1 MIRHALGRAMLGTA
15 FLALNAC
22 SATSGPTQVIPST
35 PAANA
40 TAATP
45 TAAATPPQTPAPTP
59 SGDASTGGLG
69 QSDLNHPLAAGTY
82 RIADTFGAPFE
93 ITVPVYWRLKA
104 LTASDVQFAYTV
116 DGENHPAWVV
126 VDLVDNVFE
135 DPCHSASGPA
145 DPPVPATVDGVV
157 DALTSMKGFEAGP
170 VTDVS
175 NDGLT
180 GKAVDIVNTIDT
192 ASAACD
198 GEMLPLW
205 SNKGGGGGSTPA
217 DGRAR
222 EQIRVVEVNG
232 APAIIDGETLA
243 DTTKGLQDE
252 TRQVLESI
260 RFE

>member
-1 MIRHALGRAMLGTA
+1 MIRHALGCAMLGTA

-22 SATSGPTQVIPST
+22 SATSGPTQAIPSMPAATST
-35 PAANA
+35 PAD
-40 TAATP
+40 P
-45 TAAATPPQTPAPTP
+45 TAAPTPAASP
-59 SGDASTGGLG
+59 SVAGSTGPLG
-69 QSDLNHPLAAGTY
+69 QSDLNHRLEPGTY
-82 RIADTFGAPFE
+82 RVADSFGAPFE
-93 ITVPVYWRLKA
+93 ITVPVDWRLKA
-104 LTASDVQFAYTV
+104 LAANDVQFAYTL
-116 DGENHPAWVV
+116 DGENYPAWVV

-135 DPCHSASGPA
+135 DPCHSAGGPA
-145 DPPVPATVDGVV
+145 NPPVPATVDGVV

-192 ASAACD
+192 ATAACD

-205 SNKGGGGGSTPA
+205 SNRGGGGGSTPA
-217 DGRAR
+217 DARAR
-222 EQIRVVEVNG
+222 EQIRVVEVGG
-232 APAIIDGETLA
+232 APAIIDGETFA

-260 RFE
+260 RFQ

>member
-1 MIRHALGRAMLGTA
+1 MICHALRGAILGSGA
-15 FLALNAC
+15 ILAISAC
-22 SATSGPTQVIPST
+22 AGAPVPSPSSAPVPLAATSV
-35 PAANA
+35 PASV
-40 TAATP
+40 
-45 TAAATPPQTPAPTP
+45 PARTP
-59 SGDASTGGLG
+59 SASAASTGPLGLA
-69 QSDLNHPLAAGTY
+69 DLDHPLEPGTY
-82 RIADTFGAPFE
+82 QVADTFGVPFE

-104 LTASDVQFAYTV
+104 LSASDVQFAYTV

-135 DPCHSASGPA
+135 DPCHSSGGPA
-145 DPPVPATVDGVV
+145 DPPVPATVDGIV

-175 NDGLT
+175 DDGLT
-180 GKAVDIVNTIDT
+180 GKAVDIVNTINSET
-192 ASAACD
+192 ADCE

-205 SNKGGGGGSTPA
+205 SNEGGGGGSTPA

-232 APAIIDGETLA
+232 APVIIDGETLA
-243 DTTKGLQDE
+243 ETTKGLQDE

-260 RFE
+260 RFQ